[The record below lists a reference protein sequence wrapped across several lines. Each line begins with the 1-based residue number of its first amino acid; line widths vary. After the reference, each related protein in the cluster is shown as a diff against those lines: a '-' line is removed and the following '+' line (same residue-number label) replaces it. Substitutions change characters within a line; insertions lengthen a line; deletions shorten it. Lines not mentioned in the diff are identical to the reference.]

1 MNSTYSSS
9 GPPKFNSNKHSLLRK
24 LTKIITFKDD
34 TGATP
39 IYVQYKNA
47 DISNYL
53 QLKTTSSQVY
63 FPENSVIQ
71 STHFFHLPL
80 SSSPPAETQAH
91 THLNLQSARLFFFD
105 SDCSAIFTKM
115 ISPFSIQITLLSSTV
130 NWIYPM
136 TFRTYKHPLKKPH
149 HPPLI
154 PYLQTKMPPPFR

>member
-53 QLKTTSSQVY
+53 QLKTTSSQFY

-105 SDCSAIFTKM
+105 SDCSAIFTKKDVT
-115 ISPFSIQITLLSSTV
+115 IFNSDNTPILNVKWSTTNGFWDV
-130 NWIYPM
+130 KM
-136 TFRTYKHPLKKPH
+136 ASF
-149 HPPLI
+149 
-154 PYLQTKMPPPFR
+154 QTA